1 MLIYINVNKKMKRI
15 AVIFPKNSEAL
26 FNKNSVEPFGGA
38 TVQLYNITKKLASYE
53 DLQIYSL
60 INKFQNISD
69 NNNQDFN
76 LINTFD
82 KNDLFPVKVFKL
94 AHLLARIRPHIILQ
108 RGLTIESCLLSLYCR
123 MTGIKFVFMYAHD
136 REVQGRYQRNNNK
149 CYLYRILTICS
160 PALIVQSM
168 SQYNQLSIKIR
179 KKSYVIKNGYEMP
192 EYDTVIYNKKN
203 TILWVG
209 RLEPMKRPD
218 IFIKLAEY
226 FKKEQFIMIGAVRDD
241 LKEYAEQI
249 IAEIS
254 RNENIKYINFVH
266 HHLIDKFFQSAKVL
280 VNTSEAEGFPNT
292 FIQAGLRQTPVVSLN
307 VNPDNF
313 ITENNAGSF
322 CKNDFNV
329 LKESLRTILSD
340 EKNFKIKSQNIYNYT
355 TLNHNI
361 DITVDRLKNILTS
374 LNQGAPETKP

>member
-1 MLIYINVNKKMKRI
+1 MKRI
-15 AVIFPKNSEAL
+15 VVIFPKNSEAV
-26 FNKNSVEPFGGA
+26 FNKNSTETFGGA
-38 TVQLYNITKKLASYE
+38 TVQLYNMTKKLASYK
-53 DLQIYSL
+53 DLQIYSFV
-60 INKFQNISD
+60 NKFENIST
-69 NNNQDFN
+69 NNNKDFN
-76 LINTFD
+76 LVFTYD
-82 KNDLFPVKVFKL
+82 KNDLFPVKIFKL
-94 AHLLARIRPHIILQ
+94 AYQLARKRPHIVLQ

-136 REVQGRYQRNNNK
+136 REVQGRYQRSNNK

-179 KKSYVIKNGYEMP
+179 KKSYVIKNGYDIP
-192 EYDTVIYNKKN
+192 DFDTGAYDDKK

-226 FKKEQFIMIGAVRDD
+226 FKKEQFIMIGPVRDD
-241 LKEYAEQI
+241 LKEYADKI

-254 RNENIKYINFVH
+254 KHENIKYLNFVH
-266 HHLIDKFFQSAKVL
+266 HHLIDKFFQSAKVFI
-280 VNTSEAEGFPNT
+280 NTSEAEGFPNT
-292 FIQAGLRQTPVVSLN
+292 FIQAGLRQTPVISLN

-322 CKNDFNV
+322 CKNDFKI
-329 LKESLRTILSD
+329 LKESLNNILSD
-340 EKNFKIKSQNIYNYT
+340 KKKLRIKSKNIYDYT
-355 TLNHNI
+355 ALNHNI

-374 LNQGAPETKP
+374 I